1 MTGHLELRQAHL
13 EEMRAHIESC
23 LPNEACG
30 LLAGAGHT
38 VKMVLPVANQE
49 QSPTRFRMD
58 AREQLRGFRSIE
70 QAGLR
75 LVGIFHSHPAE
86 VDIQAGPVPGPSATD
101 VREAA
106 YQVVQVVWFRQ
117 QGLWIANGFWIE
129 DGHVS
134 AVPLHIV
141 AGE

>member
-1 MTGHLELRQAHL
+1 MHRAHL
-13 EEMRAHIESC
+13 DQMRAHIESC

-58 AREQLRGFRSIE
+58 AREQLRAFRSIE
-70 QAGLR
+70 QAGLG
-75 LVGIFHSHPAE
+75 LVGIFHSHPGE
-86 VDIQAGPVPGPSATD
+86 VDSQASALTGPSATD

-106 YQVVQVVWFRQ
+106 YQVVQVVWVRQ

-129 DGHVS
+129 DGRVS